1 MTRPNIKPE
10 PPFAS
15 NIRITSLSEGA
26 GVGVGVGVGVAV
38 GVAVGLD
45 PGAKKFTSYSKSVIA
60 APLLVF
66 KPFTLTVKLSPS

>member
-26 GVGVGVGVGVAV
+26 GVGVGVGVAV

-66 KPFTLTVKLSPS
+66 KPFTLTVKVSPS